1 MSTDVLR
8 NIITQIIGSYQPNA
22 NVVDGN
28 LVYLDGAA
36 GVDWVWI
43 MSALLFLLVI
53 WSVFRLIGVLFRK

>member
-1 MSTDVLR
+1 MTSEVLR
-8 NIITQIIGSYQPNA
+8 NIITRIIGTYQPNA
-22 NVVDGN
+22 NIVDGN
-28 LVYLDGAA
+28 VVYLDGAA